1 MPKFRNLDLRNRD
14 SILRV
19 GFISAV
25 AQTAKPAKSQ
35 QGEPSEHKRFLWG
48 VWNFL
53 ARPFAS
59 LPAGKLSWFYCKNN
73 QGSFLAGFFSVKFRY
88 FSKKIPV
95 TFDPNQRYWYTHQ
108 NIPVLSSCYIPF
120 RYKKECQKHAQD
132 DDPACSKHRHEEV
145 KPRSILLIPK
155 ERIFLVKFSQA
166 RKRHANGTLLTS
178 VKIEIYVSQYPHFCK

>member
-1 MPKFRNLDLRNRD
+1 MLLHKQRSPRKASRGSQV
-14 SILRV
+14 SISDFCE
-19 GFISAV
+19 GYEI
-25 AQTAKPAKSQ
+25 
-35 QGEPSEHKRFLWG
+35 
-48 VWNFL
+48 FL

-88 FSKKIPV
+88 FSKQIPV
-95 TFDPNQRYWYTHQ
+95 TFDPHQRHWYTHQ

-120 RYKKECQKHAQD
+120 RYKNECQKYAQD

-145 KPRSILLIPK
+145 KSRSIILIPK

-178 VKIEIYVSQYPHFCK
+178 VKIEIYVSQYPNFCK